1 MMTDVAF
8 TMLNAMADSDFETA
22 LDRHVEWGLSHLDLK
37 GGILGKRLIDLTD
50 DEAHQ
55 AARMVE
61 ERKLSVYCLST
72 TLFDE
77 DIEAGEDIFLQEHF
91 GKLDRLIEIAQI
103 LRPHFV
109 RLLAA
114 KTSRRAEIA
123 DSVDYLRSEQV
134 WLIDLYRQAI
144 EKLTIAGCRVTVENE
159 CHNCL
164 MSNPEEI
171 VGFFDCLGCGDAVG
185 LAWDVQNLWQMGTPP
200 TLHVYEQL
208 KPLISYYHLKGGKS
222 EFPDGPLKW
231 RSSLEDA
238 SWPVEEITNQV
249 IADGVSPVICLNG
262 SHGERKTGY
271 DYETVTE
278 RDLGYVKHKF
288 GGRT

>member
-134 WLIDLYRQAI
+134 WLIDLYRRAI
-144 EKLTIAGCRVTVENE
+144 EKLATAGCCVTVENE
-159 CHNCL
+159 CHDCL

-171 VGFFDCLGCGDAVG
+171 VGFFDCLGCGDAVS
-185 LAWDVQNLWQMGTPP
+185 LTWDVQNLWQMGTLP
-200 TLHVYEQL
+200 TLQIYEQL
-208 KPLISYYHLKGGKS
+208 KPLISYYHLKGGQS
-222 EFPDGPLKW
+222 EIPDGPLKW

-238 SWPVEEITNQV
+238 SWPVEEITNKV

-271 DYETVTE
+271 DYKTVTE
-278 RDLGYVKHKF
+278 RDLGFVKHMF
-288 GGRT
+288 GGPT